1 MTIVDDATCLQRVLK
16 CSKNLNRSNF
26 LDLFLDTESREK
38 FQEFL
43 VQETQEEAVEGLPR
57 GLRVSLQG
65 ARGAASMDLS
75 DTLPGGGDGSPTRAS
90 SDYCLLLAGDFKYCI
105 CCKHF

>member
-1 MTIVDDATCLQRVLK
+1 MELRQARP
-16 CSKNLNRSNF
+16 
-26 LDLFLDTESREK
+26 
-38 FQEFL
+38 
-43 VQETQEEAVEGLPR
+43 EAIPECHCKGL
-57 GLRVSLQG
+57 SLQG

-75 DTLPGGGDGSPTRAS
+75 DTTLPGGGDGSPTRAS